1 MIGAHGIEEIAMIE
15 SLARNWWAVGIRGI
29 AAIIFGVL
37 AFVWPGI
44 TLIALALLF
53 GAYALVDGVLSL
65 VAAIRGVPGAASGR
79 WMLLL
84 EGVLGIAAG
93 ILAFIWPDLTA
104 LVLLLLIGAWAIV
117 TGVLEIIAA
126 IRLRREIEGE
136 WVLALAG
143 LASIVFGALV
153 YINPSAGALA
163 VVWLIGAYAIVFGIA
178 LLVLAWRLR
187 GVWEGRRSE
196 AGSAA

>member
-1 MIGAHGIEEIAMIE
+1 MIE

-37 AFVWPGI
+37 AFIWPDI

-65 VAAIRGVPGAASGR
+65 VAAIRGVPRVAQGR
-79 WMLLL
+79 WLLAL
-84 EGVLGIAAG
+84 EGILGIAAG
-93 ILAFIWPDLTA
+93 ILAFIWPDITA

-126 IRLRREIEGE
+126 VRLRREIEGE

-153 YINPSAGALA
+153 FINPSAGALA
-163 VVWLIGAYAIVFGIA
+163 VVWLIGAYAIIFGIA

-187 GVWEGRRSE
+187 AVWEGRRTE